1 MLHTNAMMA
10 CKTFNAESDQ
20 HHLGEIRHDGTV
32 RGRVVITMPCH
43 AMPSAVVGNACDN
56 LFISFGFWTKCD
68 SRC

>member
-43 AMPSAVVGNACDN
+43 AIG
-56 LFISFGFWTKCD
+56 
-68 SRC
+68 SRWQCLWQPLHFVWLLD